1 MSNSPNLIFKQKK
14 KLTLFNS
21 PHCYI
26 LTTSALLISQNI
38 RKDWSLYFKVESFIY
53 FGRSLS
59 FNKKSR
65 KTRES
70 TNTYGVFVAHIS
82 PPKLFISLVAPFF
95 LFSIIFL
102 NANFFSHWS

>member
-82 PPKLFISLVAPFF
+82 PPQTIYKFGCSI
-95 LFSIIFL
+95 FSFQHYIFKC
-102 NANFFSHWS
+102 